1 MLTFSDET
9 NILSADPKPVQ
20 YLRTIIELFQEYY
33 SKALKKADVKKQ
45 KVLLRIIKRLVG
57 GSSIISIDKTQSDI
71 MSLLM
76 GARKFLMLD

>member
-1 MLTFSDET
+1 MLSFSDERI
-9 NILSADPKPVQ
+9 ILYADLKPVQ
-20 YLRTIIELFQEYY
+20 YLRTFIELFQEYY

-57 GSSIISIDKTQSDI
+57 GSSIIYIDKTQSDI

-76 GARKFLMLD
+76 DARKFLMFD